1 MNSLAK
7 SYIIVIFAEK
17 FYQKM
22 KIVYFFPQL
31 AIYGGTER
39 ILIDKMNYLAD
50 HYGYEV
56 YALTY
61 EQGQSALAYPLSE
74 NVIHVDLRVP
84 LWHAYKYNYVKRIL
98 IRRNKKK
105 ILFHRFDTFISDVR
119 PDILVATPYHEE
131 ILEMALN
138 SPHCMVRLVESHLNK
153 RFSVDKDPRIKRFSL
168 RRISAW
174 IKMRHVEKLI
184 SRFDCMVVLNQGD
197 ADDWSKY
204 IRTKVIYNMVHL
216 NEGDVSSLENKKVI
230 FVGRYSKQK
239 GIPDLFRVWE
249 QVYRRHP
256 DWQLNLYGGM
266 GEEYDYACAEAD
278 RLQMNIHV
286 NEATSDIF
294 NKYRESSIFVLTS
307 IYEPFGLVLPEAMS
321 CGLPV
326 VSFDCPYGPANIIS
340 DGIDGF
346 LIKNRDIN
354 AFADKICSLIE
365 DIKLRQQMGRAAIM
379 SSKRF
384 AADSIM
390 PEWKALFESFM

>member
-1 MNSLAK
+1 
-7 SYIIVIFAEK
+7 
-17 FYQKM
+17 M

-31 AIYGGTER
+31 AKHAGTER
-39 ILIDKMNYLAD
+39 ILIDKMNYLAE

-61 EQGQSALAYPLSE
+61 EQGNFPLAYPLSDK
-74 NVIHVDLRVP
+74 VIHVDLCVP
-84 LWHAYKYNYVKRIL
+84 LWHVYKYNYVKRTFIYRGL
-98 IRRNKKK
+98 KKK
-105 ILFHRFDTFISDVR
+105 LFHRFDAFISDVR
-119 PDILVATPYHEE
+119 PDILIVTPYHEE

-138 SPHCMVRLVESHLNK
+138 SPHRMVRLVESHLNK
-153 RFSVDKDPRIKRFSL
+153 RFSVDKDPIIEKFSL
-168 RRISAW
+168 HRIPAWTKMRRI
-174 IKMRHVEKLI
+174 EKYI
-184 SRFDCMVVLNQGD
+184 SRFDYMVVLNKGD

-216 NEGDVSSLENKKVI
+216 NESEVSSLENKKVL

-249 QVYRRHP
+249 LVYQRHP

-266 GEEYDYACAEAD
+266 GEDYEYALAEAD
-278 RLQMNIHV
+278 RLQTNIRV
-286 NEATSDIF
+286 STETADIF
-294 NKYRESSIFVLTS
+294 NEYRESSIFVLTS

-326 VSFDCPYGPANIIS
+326 VSFDCPYGPANIIN

-346 LIKNRDIN
+346 LIKERDIN
-354 AFADKICSLIE
+354 AFADRVCNLIE
-365 DIKLRQQMGRAAIM
+365 DINLRQRMGRAAII

-384 AADSIM
+384 AADKIM
-390 PEWKALFESFM
+390 PEWKILFDKLVNDCHTNSDYVL

>member
-1 MNSLAK
+1 
-7 SYIIVIFAEK
+7 
-17 FYQKM
+17 M

-31 AIYGGTER
+31 ATHAGTER

-50 HYGYEV
+50 HYGCEV

-61 EQGQSALAYPLSE
+61 EQGNFPLAYPLSE
-74 NVIHVDLRVP
+74 KVIHVDLCVP
-84 LWHAYKYNYVKRIL
+84 LWRAFKYNYVKRKL
-98 IRRNKKK
+98 IHRGLK
-105 ILFHRFDTFISDVR
+105 IKLFDRFNTFISDVR

-138 SPHCMVRLVESHLNK
+138 SPLSMIRVVESHLNL
-153 RFSVDKDPRIKRFSL
+153 RFSLDKDPRIEKYSL
-168 RRISAW
+168 HRIYAW
-174 IKMRHVEKLI
+174 IKKQRIAKLI
-184 SRFDCMVVLNQGD
+184 SRFDYMVVLNQGD

-216 NEGDVSSLENKKVI
+216 NESEVSSLENKKVL

-249 QVYRRHP
+249 LVNQRHP

-266 GEEYDYACAEAD
+266 GEDYEYALAEAD
-278 RLQMNIHV
+278 RLQTNIRIST
-286 NEATSDIF
+286 ETADIF
-294 NKYRESSIFVLTS
+294 NQYRESSIFVLTS

-321 CGLPV
+321 YGLPV

-340 DGIDGF
+340 DGVDGF
-346 LIKNRDIN
+346 LIKNRDVN
-354 AFADKICSLIE
+354 AFADRVCTLIE
-365 DIKLRQQMGRAAIM
+365 DTKLRQQMGRAAIM

-384 AADSIM
+384 AAEKIM
-390 PEWKALFESFM
+390 PKWKTLFDTLVNDKKH